1 MTERFR
7 MPAGRRPLRVLVVGS
22 VSRDLDRLRPDAPP
36 IPGGVVTH
44 AGLAHAGLGA
54 EVRVVTSVRRADARA
69 LLAPL
74 RAAAVG
80 VRARP
85 SRGTTTCV
93 NAYGGAVDL
102 HEVRVR
108 SDAIRLADVPRA
120 WRESDVVQL
129 GPLHPRD
136 VLPEVVGSGGALRGL
151 DVQGLLRGPRRAVP
165 AEWLAVLA
173 ACHVVQVSQSDAAR
187 LFAGDS
193 PERWRR
199 RTGVRELIL
208 TRGARGAVVVTE
220 RGRVPVAPRRV
231 DVRHPTGAGDVFL
244 AAYLQGR
251 ARGLSPARAGR
262 LAARA
267 AALHVGRGRVSRVV
281 WRGVLG

>member
-1 MTERFR
+1 MSERFR
-7 MPAGRRPLRVLVVGS
+7 MPGVRPPLRVLVVGS
-22 VSRDLDRLRPDAPP
+22 VSRDLDRGRPGAPP
-36 IPGGVVTH
+36 VPGGVVTH
-44 AGLAHAGLGA
+44 AGLAHVGLGA
-54 EVRVVTSVRRADARA
+54 RVRVVTSVRRADARA

-74 RAAAVG
+74 RAAAVR

-102 HEVRVR
+102 HEVRIR

-120 WRESDVVQL
+120 WRENDVVQL

-136 VLPEVVGSGGALRGL
+136 VLPDVVGAGAALYGL
-151 DVQGLLRGPRRAVP
+151 DVQGLLRGPRHAVP
-165 AEWLAVLA
+165 AAWLPVLA
-173 ACHVVQVSQSDAAR
+173 SCQVVQVSQSDAPR

-193 PERWRR
+193 LERWRR

-208 TRGARGAVVVTE
+208 TRGARGAIVVTE
-220 RGRVPVAPRRV
+220 RGRVPVAARAV
-231 DVRHPTGAGDVFL
+231 VMRHPTGAGDVFL

-262 LAARA
+262 LAASA
-267 AALHVGRGRVSRVV
+267 AALHVARGRVSRAA
-281 WRGVLG
+281 WRSVLG